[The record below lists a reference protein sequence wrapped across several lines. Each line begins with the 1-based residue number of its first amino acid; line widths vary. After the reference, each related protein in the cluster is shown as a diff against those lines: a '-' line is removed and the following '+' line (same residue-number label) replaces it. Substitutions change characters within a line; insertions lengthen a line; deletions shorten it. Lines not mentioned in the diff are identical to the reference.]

1 MIEDKD
7 LIKISYEMDNIL
19 IATGNK
25 YGVTALSLSA
35 IILARLM
42 KLNEE
47 TDSLDDFRK
56 LLSDASATKA
66 PDSFTIQ

>member
-7 LIKISYEMDNIL
+7 LIKLSYEMDNIL

-25 YGVTALSLSA
+25 HGVSALSLSA

-56 LLSDASATKA
+56 LLSDAAKTQA